1 MASRSP
7 RCITNGATTPRR
19 FIDASKR
26 SPRRVPLGE
35 TPSRT
40 PPASGEAFSREPL
53 LVRDQHE
60 QSQEHNGGCDTC
72 YPILLPASAWK
83 EKWDLVVMLLI
94 VYSAVTVPVRVC
106 FASDAEGWLW
116 YFEVAMSFAF
126 LFDLSLN
133 FRMAYHRDGERG
145 ELVTDRREI
154 AVRYLSGWFWID
166 APSSLPVEVIEL
178 LLPDDVDTSNLALLR
193 ALRVFRLVRLLKLLK
208 LDALLG
214 RLEELLDVNLRI
226 VKLVFLVVK
235 MFFVA
240 HLLACGWFYVAT
252 HSPGGESWLTTYDDG
267 SAVDGPL
274 SRQYLFSLYWAFTT
288 LTTVG
293 YGDITPT
300 NDSERQ
306 FATVALLA
314 GAFVFAYILGDISS
328 LLATLDRQAALVEEK
343 MDAVKEYLAWRGIP
357 RELSMRV
364 RRYYECVPQPMP
376 GLCPAYAPPS
386 SGVPSL
392 VATFPLLVPTLPP
405 GIPWCPASS
414 TRGASLPPRR
424 YFYTQHAVFDE
435 ETILRGLSTT
445 LHGEVVQCIL
455 HETTKSIP
463 LFGRVK
469 PEFLNEL
476 FPHLKPMSLERDES
490 VFRRGGM
497 SATLYFLAKGE
508 VIMLG
513 GPFADVPLTLLRPR
527 EEVALGSDGTP
538 MSAPK
543 FSSSCF
549 GQEVLLG
556 RRRETT
562 VSAHTRCEL
571 LVIDK
576 ESLIDVFKHDVVST
590 RRICAVVVRGF
601 RERDLRRRFVM
612 AHRIRVAAN
621 NERRLCAALKVQLA
635 WMIYTDREAQKH
647 DILYQHVLQ
656 DPQRRIRKRG
666 NVWLGGESGLDRR
679 SSVVSHA
686 VSHAV
691 STPLLAEPA
700 RTPESAEQRA
710 GGTPLIRMAAVT
722 PAEAAPPVTGIV
734 GVDVEAMPTGYT
746 LRTELDEMRQV
757 LANVSKV
764 QGDLHTSQ
772 LHLTAQVAGMDA
784 KLSAF
789 IASVEERARSAPPTP
804 YLVI

>member
-53 LVRDQHE
+53 LVQDQHE
-60 QSQEHNGGCDTC
+60 QSQEHNGACDTC

-145 ELVTDRREI
+145 ELVTGRREI
-154 AVRYLSGWFWID
+154 AIRYLSGWFWID

-300 NDSERQ
+300 NDTERQ

-328 LLATLDRQAALVEEK
+328 LLATLDRQASLVEEK

-364 RRYYECVPQPMP
+364 RRYYECVPRPMP
-376 GLCPAYAPPS
+376 GLCQAYAPPS

-392 VATFPLLVPTLPP
+392 VATFPLLVATLPP
-405 GIPWCPASS
+405 GNPRVLNSWRLATASQVLLHAARRIRRGDHPA
-414 TRGASLPPRR
+414 RPVHHPPRR
-424 YFYTQHAVFDE
+424 SRPVHPARDHQEHPTVWACQARVPQRALPSSEAHVARARRERLPARRHVRDALLSGQGRGHHARWA
-435 ETILRGLSTT
+435 L
-445 LHGEVVQCIL
+445 C
-455 HETTKSIP
+455 
-463 LFGRVK
+463 GRAAHA
-469 PEFLNEL
+469 PT
-476 FPHLKPMSLERDES
+476 PS
-490 VFRRGGM
+490 RGGG
-497 SATLYFLAKGE
+497 A
-508 VIMLG
+508 
-513 GPFADVPLTLLRPR
+513 
-527 EEVALGSDGTP
+527 
-538 MSAPK
+538 
-543 FSSSCF
+543 
-549 GQEVLLG
+549 
-556 RRRETT
+556 
-562 VSAHTRCEL
+562 
-571 LVIDK
+571 
-576 ESLIDVFKHDVVST
+576 
-590 RRICAVVVRGF
+590 
-601 RERDLRRRFVM
+601 RERRYPHVR
-612 AHRIRVAAN
+612 A
-621 NERRLCAALKVQLA
+621 K
-635 WMIYTDREAQKH
+635 
-647 DILYQHVLQ
+647 VLQ
-656 DPQRRIRKRG
+656 Q
-666 NVWLGGESGLDRR
+666 
-679 SSVVSHA
+679 
-686 VSHAV
+686 
-691 STPLLAEPA
+691 LL
-700 RTPESAEQRA
+700 RA
-710 GGTPLIRMAAVT
+710 GGAARAAARDHRLGAHAVRAACDRQGVADRCLQARRRLD
-722 PAEAAPPVTGIV
+722 PSHLRSCGARIPREGPAPP
-734 GVDVEAMPTGYT
+734 
-746 LRTELDEMRQV
+746 LRDGAPHPR
-757 LANVSKV
+757 
-764 QGDLHTSQ
+764 G
-772 LHLTAQVAGMDA
+772 
-784 KLSAF
+784 
-789 IASVEERARSAPPTP
+789 RSGTP
-804 YLVI
+804 